1 MRLAGFAN
9 AQVAITLNNSP
20 ISGLQQLTALS
31 LRAREMRF
39 ALIFLLLFFVMQFC
53 YSASRGGLAEHLV
66 IDVATVRPSVAA
78 INLIAPDAG
87 AQAKGNRIVSP
98 HGSLSVLNGC
108 EGTETVFLLLAAIIA
123 FNAPWLQKLK
133 GAALGTLVVYGLNQ
147 GRIIALFFAAQH
159 DRKWFDLLHGI
170 IAPTLIIVLSVLF
183 FLWWTGENAS
193 GGNEQKSA
201 V

>member
-1 MRLAGFAN
+1 MRLAGFVN
-9 AQVAITLNNSP
+9 VQVAITLKNSP
-20 ISGLQQLTALS
+20 DSRQQQLTAYF
-31 LRAREMRF
+31 LRAGELRF

-53 YSASRGGLAEHLV
+53 YSASRGSLAEHLV
-66 IDVATVRPSVAA
+66 IDFATVQPSVAA

-87 AQAKGNRIVSP
+87 AKAKGNRIISP

-123 FNAPWLQKLK
+123 FKAPWLHKLK

-147 GRIIALFFAAQH
+147 GRIISLFFAAQN

-183 FLWWTGENAS
+183 FLWWTSENAS

>member
-1 MRLAGFAN
+1 MRLAGFVN
-9 AQVAITLNNSP
+9 VQVAITLKNSP
-20 ISGLQQLTALS
+20 DSRQQQLTAYF
-31 LRAREMRF
+31 LRAGELRF

-53 YSASRGGLAEHLV
+53 YSASRGSLAEHLV
-66 IDVATVRPSVAA
+66 IDFATVQPSVAA

-87 AQAKGNRIVSP
+87 AKAKGNRIISP

>member
-1 MRLAGFAN
+1 VRSAGFIN
-9 AQVAITLNNSP
+9 AQVAITLNNS
-20 ISGLQQLTALS
+20 SNSRLQQVKAFY
-31 LRAREMRF
+31 LRARELRF
-39 ALIFLLLFFVMQFC
+39 ALIFLLLFFVMQLA

-66 IDVATVRPSVAA
+66 IDFATVQPSVAA

-87 AQAKGNRIVSP
+87 AQAKGNRIISP

-108 EGTETVFLLLAAIIA
+108 EGTETMFLLLAAIVA

-133 GAALGTLVVYGLNQ
+133 GAALGTLVVYALNQ

-183 FLWWTGENAS
+183 FLWWTSENAS

-201 V
+201 A